1 MFAHTP
7 GNMCGYDMTVLQ
19 FNPEHGIRQGFDN
32 GTLHFNDI
40 LFCHATHQ
48 MVSECAIINMPG
60 WITTLA
66 ANYLLT
72 D

>member
-1 MFAHTP
+1 MFAHAA
-7 GNMCGYDMTVLQ
+7 GNVSGNDMAVLQ
-19 FNPEHGIRQGFDN
+19 FNSEHGVWQGFDN

-40 LFCHATHQ
+40 LFCHATYQ